1 MRYAIVKNNIVENV
15 IEYETQPT
23 TPPPGFEEGYVA
35 IQSDFVSVGWS
46 YKDELFTPPQPYPSW
61 VLVNNEW
68 EAPISK
74 PQDNKMY
81 MWDDTT
87 LSWIEIK

>member
-35 IQSDFVSVGWS
+35 IQADFVSVGWT
-46 YKDELFTPPQPYPSW
+46 YKNEVFTPPQPYTSW
-61 VLVNNEW
+61 VLVNNKW
-68 EAPISK
+68 EAPTPK
-74 PQDNKMY
+74 PQDNKLY
-81 MWDDTT
+81 VWDEAT
-87 LSWIEIK
+87 LSWVEIK